1 MRIWDCS
8 GEYSPG
14 WKSHFDRWLLW
25 VRWQETG
32 DSPRAIGLRP
42 SANGSKPHFTG
53 RKALLV
59 QSKPKRSLLG
69 GLVKSYAVG
78 YGLNEIA

>member
-1 MRIWDCS
+1 MALR
-8 GEYSPG
+8 G
-14 WKSHFDRWLLW
+14 
-25 VRWQETG
+25 
-32 DSPRAIGLRP
+32 RACHLTILT
-42 SANGSKPHFTG
+42 ANGSKPHFTG
-53 RKALLV
+53 REALLV